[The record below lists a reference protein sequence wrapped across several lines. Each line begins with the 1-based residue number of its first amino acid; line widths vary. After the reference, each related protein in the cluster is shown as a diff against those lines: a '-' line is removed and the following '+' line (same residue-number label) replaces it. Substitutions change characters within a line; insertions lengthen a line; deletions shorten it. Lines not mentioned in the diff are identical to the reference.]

1 MLYIIGTQKDS
12 EKIKGLFPIEVFK
25 EVSDISN
32 ILDENYGSDR
42 DVFEDDGGYI
52 CILENN
58 NDVEE
63 LKSKYEL
70 DLYEAIPEYCTKLSD
85 EWLNVFILCNN
96 EFGIN
101 VILSTQ
107 TTISKNFS
115 SELWAK

>member
-12 EKIKGLFPIEVFK
+12 EMIKGLFPIEV
-25 EVSDISN
+25 ISEITN
-32 ILDENYGSDR
+32 ISKILNENYGSDR

-52 CILENN
+52 CIIEND
-58 NDVEE
+58 NDVKE
-63 LKSKYEL
+63 LKAKYEL
-70 DLYEAIPEYCTKLSD
+70 DLYEAIPEYCAKLSD

-107 TTISKNFS
+107 TTISKNFY
-115 SELWAK
+115 KYM

>member
-12 EKIKGLFPIEVFK
+12 ENIKGLFTIEVIS
-25 EVSDISN
+25 EVTNISK

-42 DVFEDDGGYI
+42 EIFEDDGGYI
-52 CILENN
+52 CIIENDK
-58 NDVEE
+58 DVEE

-85 EWLNVFILCNN
+85 EWLDVFILCNN

-107 TTISKNFS
+107 TTISKSFY
-115 SELWAK
+115 